1 MQMKTSSWTVSKA
14 RYSMSGRTQ
23 QLVCPYMV
31 SGRSVAATRN
41 TGLPATDLWI
51 WRGREGRGREGGGRG
66 EREGGEGGGEG
77 EGREGGRGEREG
89 GRGGKGERGGRGGW
103 NTPRAIPYGIRLR
116 EFLWKRLHC
125 SHLDERVL
133 LRPHP
138 LSTGPVVVHAGLAI
152 FGREDSVSLPK
163 LDLVLLLEVDEL
175 PPHKRVV
182 ERVGISGDEGATP
195 IHLQVGGARD
205 ERGSCDQL
213 LSLDHDHS
221 H

>member
-1 MQMKTSSWTVSKA
+1 MWPQPEIQVCQQQT
-14 RYSMSGRTQ
+14 YGFGGGGR
-23 QLVCPYMV
+23 
-31 SGRSVAATRN
+31 GEGEREE
-41 TGLPATDLWI
+41 GGE
-51 WRGREGRGREGGGRG
+51 RGREGREGERGRG

-77 EGREGGRGEREG
+77 EGREGGRG
-89 GRGGKGERGGRGGW
+89 GRGGKGERGGRGGGIL
-103 NTPRAIPYGIRLR
+103 PGAIPYGIGLR

-175 PPHKRVV
+175 PPDKRVV

-213 LSLDHDHS
+213 LSLDHS